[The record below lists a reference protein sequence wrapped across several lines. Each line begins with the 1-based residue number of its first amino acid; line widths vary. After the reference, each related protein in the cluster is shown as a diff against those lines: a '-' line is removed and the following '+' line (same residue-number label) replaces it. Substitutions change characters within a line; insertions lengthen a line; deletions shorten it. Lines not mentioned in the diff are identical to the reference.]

1 MFLDWIDWAIDP
13 VSEWVSEVARFASSG
28 VRIGSALQLGM
39 KISVQYFSNELF
51 WYFNLRIVSANKLF
65 TT

>member
-13 VSEWVSEVARFASSG
+13 VSKCVSDMARFANSG
-28 VRIGSALQLGM
+28 VNIGSALQLGM

-51 WYFNLRIVSANKLF
+51 WYFNLRIVS
-65 TT
+65 